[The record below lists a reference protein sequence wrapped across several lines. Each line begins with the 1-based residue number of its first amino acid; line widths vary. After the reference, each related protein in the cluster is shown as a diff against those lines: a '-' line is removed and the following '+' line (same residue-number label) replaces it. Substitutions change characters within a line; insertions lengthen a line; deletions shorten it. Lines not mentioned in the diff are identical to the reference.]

1 MGLGPTFPG
10 GQVSQLSPSSSHS
23 KRFDQWFFP
32 GQLAYGGDY
41 SPEQWPREIWEE
53 DMALMREAG
62 VNLVSV
68 GVFSW
73 ALLQPEEDR
82 FDFSFMDDLLDL
94 LHKNGIGA
102 DLATPTASP
111 PAWFF
116 KKYPNARAVTREGAV
131 LGFGSRGIVSPSSP
145 EYKAAAVRIA
155 TELAKRYGSHPA
167 VKMWHVHNEYG
178 APVSDEYSDYA
189 EAAFREWLKDRY
201 GSLDALN
208 DAWGTRFWGQY
219 YHQWDQVGAPRL
231 TPAEINPGQR
241 LDFQRFSDW
250 ALRQCFIAE
259 RDAIHAH
266 APQPVTT
273 NFMAN
278 QTWST
283 DLWEWAKVVD
293 IVSDDHYLWAADEEG
308 NIGLSIAADLTRS
321 LAGGKPW
328 MVLEHSTSAVNWQDR
343 NIAKRP
349 REMARNSMS
358 HVGRGADAVM
368 FFQWRASRAG
378 TEKFHSAMLPH
389 SGTKSRVWKEVV
401 KLGSD
406 LQAIGQVQGSVVE
419 AEVAILWDFESNWAQ
434 SGNGH
439 PSKDIQ
445 FPDQV
450 RQYYEPLWR
459 DNVTA
464 DFVHPGSDLS
474 KYKLVVVPSQYMLSA
489 SEAENLNGY
498 VKAGGTLLVSYY
510 SGIVDRNDRVHG
522 SPTEDGGFMYVLEPS
537 LGVVV
542 EEFLPM
548 REGESGSVLLNGE
561 EAGSSLW
568 QEDLRVTSGEVL
580 GTYTAGP
587 AALLDG
593 DRAAVVRN
601 SYGKG
606 TGFYVSSP
614 LDERALRQ
622 LLRAVYS
629 AAGVSAP
636 YSSTPLEVIA
646 RRSEVGGPE
655 AEQSGVEYLF
665 VINHGNN
672 PEYFPASGVD
682 LVHNRLKTG
691 SDVVAPGDVAVLRLT
706 R

>member
-1 MGLGPTFPG
+1 MSKVP
-10 GQVSQLSPSSSHS
+10 SPSSFV
-23 KRFDQWFFP
+23 KRDDRWFFP
-32 GQLAYGGDY
+32 GELAYGGDY
-41 SPEQWPREIWEE
+41 SPEQWPREVWEE

-68 GVFSW
+68 GIFSW

-82 FDFSFMDDLLDL
+82 FDFSWMDELLDL

-116 KKYPNARAVTREGAV
+116 KKYPHARAVTREGAV

-145 EYKAAAVRIA
+145 EYKSAAVRIA
-155 TELAKRYGSHPA
+155 TELAERYGSHPA

-189 EAAFREWLKDRY
+189 EDAFRSWLKDRY
-201 GSLDALN
+201 GTLEALN

-219 YHQWDQVGAPRL
+219 YHEWEQVGAPRL
-231 TPAEINPGQR
+231 TPAEINPSQR

-293 IVSDDHYLWAADEEG
+293 IVSDDHYLWAADKEA

-321 LAGGKPW
+321 LAGYKPW

-349 REMARNSMS
+349 KEMARNSMS

-378 TEKFHSAMLPH
+378 SEKFHSAMLPH

-401 KLGSD
+401 QLGHD
-406 LQAIGQVQGSVVE
+406 LKAIGKVQGSLVD
-419 AEVAILWDFESNWAQ
+419 AEVAMLWDFETNWAQ
-434 SGNGH
+434 SGGGH
-439 PSKDIQ
+439 PSKDIR
-445 FPDQV
+445 FPEQV
-450 RQYYEPLWR
+450 RKYYEPLWR
-459 DNVTA
+459 DNVA
-464 DFVHPGSDLS
+464 VDFAHPGSDLT
-474 KYKLVVVPSQYMLSA
+474 KYKLVVVPSQYMIS
-489 SEAENLNGY
+489 SDEAANLNAY
-498 VKAGGTLLVSYY
+498 VEGGGTLLVSYY
-510 SGIVDRNDRVHG
+510 SGIVDRNDRVHA
-522 SPTEDGGFMYVLEPS
+522 SPTDDGGFMYVLEPA

-548 REGESGSVLLNGE
+548 REGEVGSVQIDGE
-561 EAGSSLW
+561 ESLCSLW
-568 QEDLRVTSGEVL
+568 QEDLRVTTGQVL
-580 GTYTAGP
+580 GTYTEGP

-593 DRAAVVRN
+593 QKAAVVKN
-601 SYGKG
+601 SFGNG
-606 TGFYVSSP
+606 TGFYVSCQLEAEP
-614 LDERALRQ
+614 LATLMRRA
-622 LLRAVYS
+622 YES
-629 AAGVSAP
+629 AGVRAP
-636 YSSTPLEVIA
+636 WRDTPLEVME
-646 RRSEVGGPE
+646 RFGVGNPD
-655 AEQSGVEYLF
+655 STCPTPPSYLF

-672 PEYFPASGVD
+672 PEYLAASGQN
-682 LVHNRLKTG
+682 LVQNRAWTG
-691 SDVVAPGDVAVLRLT
+691 SEPIAPGDVAVLQIAT
-706 R
+706 TTKNSD